1 MKKTANL
8 ILLTLLLAASLPAAL
23 SAQTGSVAGKAY
35 YLDRSRG
42 SGLIDWMPVEQDGRR
57 YTVALRPFY
66 LINSGLKA
74 DFEFELRQPGQWL
87 QFELIGRYKGWYD
100 PMPEE
105 THYGWESIEAAKNR
119 FQRMEGGGFGVAFK
133 TFFRPNG
140 WYFSA
145 GVVFNYYGV
154 WYDGYTYVSFE
165 EEGSSY
171 LKREAG
177 VIRADYY
184 KPGFNFNIGKHFALT
199 RNLFFDAY
207 VGVGYAYSFYDSR
220 HRFAFDGT
228 NPFTFAYRG
237 LLVSGGFRIGW
248 PVGRC
253 FARMGVER
261 RFGHESTGGPRAACL
276 VSGRDE
282 GYKACLIKLMMYS
295 RWSLLE
301 TLIP

>member
-133 TFFRPNG
+133 TFFWPNG

-248 PVGRC
+248 LW
-253 FARMGVER
+253 
-261 RFGHESTGGPRAACL
+261 GG
-276 VSGRDE
+276 
-282 GYKACLIKLMMYS
+282 S
-295 RWSLLE
+295 R
-301 TLIP
+301 

>member
-1 MKKTANL
+1 
-8 ILLTLLLAASLPAAL
+8 
-23 SAQTGSVAGKAY
+23 TGSVAGKAY

-57 YTVALRPFY
+57 YTVDLRPFH

-248 PVGRC
+248 LW
-253 FARMGVER
+253 
-261 RFGHESTGGPRAACL
+261 GG
-276 VSGRDE
+276 
-282 GYKACLIKLMMYS
+282 S
-295 RWSLLE
+295 R
-301 TLIP
+301 